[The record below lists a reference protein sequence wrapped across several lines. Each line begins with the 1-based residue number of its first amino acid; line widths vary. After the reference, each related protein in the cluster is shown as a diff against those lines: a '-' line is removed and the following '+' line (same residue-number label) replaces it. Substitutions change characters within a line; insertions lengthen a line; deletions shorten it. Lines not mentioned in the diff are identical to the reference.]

1 MSLGM
6 SIKRRLTRLYLILCL
21 IAAVPVFASETGRYA
36 LVLANANYPGKTR
49 SLTNPVRDADLME
62 RTLKSLGFTVS
73 KAINLTRKGM
83 ISAVADF
90 SAQLPVGSVALVY
103 YAGHGV
109 QVANQNYLLPV
120 DAEFDDPAQVPLRS
134 LPLQTVLERLAATSS
149 NVNVVVL
156 DACRNNPFAG
166 SAQGKYRNWTP
177 SPDGLATVLAPRGT
191 LVAYSTAPGE
201 LAADGLA
208 RNSLYTATLASLL
221 LRPGLPLDQVF
232 KQVANT
238 VRQKTGNAQQPWY
251 ESSLTND
258 VVLQT
263 EVHSTQ
269 TKVGSEQPV
278 VGQSTISAA
287 EGNSTLPTNR
297 TAGAMSREEWRRR
310 NVELDLRVRNFSPD
324 EIKPTEQRARRGDV
338 DSMVLLGMVYRA
350 MPNNTQAVFWY
361 ERAAA
366 KGDAIAQTELGEMR
380 YFGEGGRKDVNEA
393 QRLFERAAAQGYPGA
408 AINLAQLKMKQS
420 PSADTQREF
429 LKQTGYPDPAV
440 LLNLLK

>member
-1 MSLGM
+1 MQMQRVLG
-6 SIKRRLTRLYLILCL
+6 RLCL
-21 IAAVPVFASETGRYA
+21 IFCLVAALPVFAREAGRYA
-36 LVLANANYPGKTR
+36 LVLANADYIGKTR
-49 SLTNPVRDADLME
+49 DLANPLRDAELME
-62 RTLKSLGFTVS
+62 RTLKSLGFVVS
-73 KAINLTRKGM
+73 KEVNLTRKSM
-83 ISAVADF
+83 ITAVADF
-90 SAQLPVGSVALVY
+90 SAQLPAGSVALVY

-134 LPLQTVLERLAATSS
+134 LPLQTVLERLAAASS
-149 NVNVVVL
+149 NVNVIIL
-156 DACRNNPFAG
+156 DSCRNNPFAT

-177 SPDGLATVLAPRGT
+177 SPDGFATVLAPHGT

-263 EVHSTQ
+263 EVHSAQTQ
-269 TKVGSEQPV
+269 VGIEKPV
-278 VGQSTISAA
+278 VGQSTISAV
-287 EGNSTLPTNR
+287 ESNSSVPTNR
-297 TAGAMSREEWRRR
+297 TAGAMGREEWRRR
-310 NVELDLRVRNFSPD
+310 NLELDLRVRNFSPD

-338 DSMVLLGMVYRA
+338 DAMVLLGMVYRA
-350 MPNNTQAVFWY
+350 IPKNTQAIYWY

-380 YFGEGGRKDVNEA
+380 YFGEGGRKDVQEA

-408 AINLAQLKMKQS
+408 AINLAQLKMKQN
-420 PSADTQREF
+420 PSTDTQREF
-429 LKQTGYPDPAV
+429 LKQSGYPDPAV